1 MGVDLMGRGGESFNW
16 ESWRTSLKVA
26 QSFGWR
32 PSGTAPPTD
41 QVGDWDGTYFSND
54 LQDVTDDDAKEL
66 ARALFRA
73 LDAVH
78 SDQALSSD
86 QVEALQEA
94 SLGLINRLA
103 IYAYRGGFTI
113 S

>member
-32 PSGTAPPTD
+32 RLRATAQTD

-94 SLGLINRLA
+94 SLGLINKLA